1 MQIDED
7 VKEFLIEGYEHLNQ
21 IEGDLLVLEQSNSD
35 PEVMNRI
42 YRSLHT
48 IKGNSGFLGL
58 DKLEGVTHAGE
69 NLLSR
74 LRDRTITLTP
84 SITDALLQVVDAIK
98 HHFQALETTSSES
111 DAEFTALLDR
121 LNKLQESES
130 VGEKDAE
137 ISTDP
142 PLPPLLQGGAGG
154 DHRIPPCP
162 PLHKGGWNVQNWQ
175 LLLKLIL
182 INLALPIR
190 RSELMLRF

>member
-21 IEGDLLVLEQSNSD
+21 IEGDLLVLEQSNSA

-58 DKLEGVTHAGE
+58 DKLEGVTHAAE

-98 HHFQALETTSSES
+98 HHFQALETTSFRS
-111 DAEFTALLDR
+111 
-121 LNKLQESES
+121 
-130 VGEKDAE
+130 
-137 ISTDP
+137 P
-142 PLPPLLQGGAGG
+142 PAPPSPRGGAKFTIGSPPA
-154 DHRIPPCP
+154 PPCTR
-162 PLHKGGWNVQNWQ
+162 GGGTS
-175 LLLKLIL
+175 KIG
-182 INLALPIR
+182 
-190 RSELMLRF
+190 SCF

>member
-142 PLPPLLQGGAGG
+142 PLPPLLQGGVE
-154 DHRIPPCP
+154 RP
-162 PLHKGGWNVQNWQ
+162 
-175 LLLKLIL
+175 KLAVVAETDTDKFSVADTAIRVDVAVL
-182 INLALPIR
+182 DKLMNLVG
-190 RSELMLRF
+190 ELVLCRN